1 MSVGDCSQQSHSHRG
16 FAQDGLTR
24 YNLCFLE
31 EAPLISVADSTHTD
45 VWSSATHTSLYSNFF
60 FFARRTSSPAHHRT
74 QFFFIL
80 NVSYL

>member
-45 VWSSATHTSLYSNFF
+45 VWSSATHTSLYSYFFFLHGELHLQPTIGHNFF
-60 FFARRTSSPAHHRT
+60 SF
-74 QFFFIL
+74 
-80 NVSYL
+80 